1 MRWAAILV
9 FGLVA
14 GAVFSAPV
22 VMAPTNA
29 VYYETFGGLPD
40 LGTGITYVWIQDDAL
55 NRTLPGWYS
64 AMGGFGEAWN
74 ASGLKIYATATG
86 KSFGVLVSADSDP
99 GIIGVVLTNGTGSAV
114 ANLSVAYDV
123 FAARTNSTR
132 TTMYFDY
139 CIRPEVPVLGGETG
153 WVNLPERSY
162 GVSNNLPRERSTG
175 TIPEAVPNGSH
186 IMLRW
191 RVPVQ
196 TSADTIAIDNLKIQ
210 WAPDDSPDPVE
221 PLPPPPDVSGFVQ
234 VPQKG
239 IRETFDSMTTTISNL
254 TTVAYGWSVNTSK
267 TARAVGVF
275 ATSQK
280 FIPVKMTASANMSS
294 SETAGFYNFAA
305 GEEGDESLGS
315 DRALGGL
322 LSSNI
327 RTVNL
332 YGAFRNATGA
342 GVDEWSL
349 AFDIEKY
356 RNGSNA
362 TLGLIV
368 FFSTDGEVWS
378 ELYRTP
384 FAADADTSGAA
395 VVPIETQRVD
405 FTFLQPLEPDA
416 SFYLAW
422 SYTALTGSTTS
433 NAKALG
439 IDNVV
444 LGPVPKDPTFL
455 IVR

>member
-1 MRWAAILV
+1 MRRAAILAS
-9 FGLVA
+9 GLIA

-22 VMAPTNA
+22 AMSPTNA

-40 LGTGITYVWIQDDAL
+40 LGTGISYSWINDNAV
-55 NRTLPGWYS
+55 NRTLSGWYS

-74 ASGLKIYATATG
+74 ASGLKIYTTETG
-86 KSFGVLVSADSDP
+86 KSFGVLVAADSDP

-123 FAARTNSTR
+123 FAPRTNAARTE
-132 TTMYFDY
+132 MYFDY
-139 CIRPEVPVLGGETG
+139 CIRPGVPIIGGETG
-153 WVNLPERSY
+153 WVNLPSRSY
-162 GVSNNLPRERSTG
+162 SVSNNLPRDRSVG
-175 TIPEAVPNGSH
+175 VIPESVPDGSH

-191 RVPVQ
+191 RIPVQ

-221 PLPPPPDVSGFVQ
+221 PLPPPPDVSGFIP

-239 IRETFDSMTTTISNL
+239 IRETFDSMVGTISNL
-254 TTVAYGWSVNTSK
+254 TTTVFGWRVNTGK
-267 TARAVGVF
+267 VVRTVGSYTN
-275 ATSQK
+275 AQT
-280 FIPVKMTASANMSS
+280 FIPAKMTASGSMSS
-294 SETAGFYNFAA
+294 SATAGFYNFAA

-327 RTVNL
+327 RTVSL
-332 YGAFRNATGA
+332 YGAFRNATGSA
-342 GVDEWSL
+342 VDEWSL

-368 FFSTDGEVWS
+368 FFSTDGETWS
-378 ELYRTP
+378 ELKRVS
-384 FAADADTSGAA
+384 FAADADNSGAV
-395 VVPIETQRVD
+395 VVPIETQPIN
-405 FTFLQPLEPDA
+405 FTFLNPLEPETP
-416 SFYLAW
+416 FYLAW
-422 SYTALTGSTTS
+422 SYTALAGSTTS

-444 LGPVPKDPTFL
+444 LAPVAKDPTLL
-455 IVR
+455 IAR